1 MTDREQAGLRG
12 RLRTCATERD
22 YQYPSRRWVM
32 HTDDTFSPEGHL
44 LQRRHRNP
52 DGSHW
57 STIFRY
63 DEQGRP
69 LEKEQLSEDP
79 GASQLF
85 SYQYDVLGRLDRI
98 VLRSGKDDERVFE
111 SVRYASDGTKTRT
124 SYPTALD
131 STKRETTGVSAEAML
146 HYSMDAVVIMTVF
159 DAGDHPIRKV
169 LYDADD
175 RVIRRVGFR
184 YDTRGLLL
192 EEGEL
197 VDGRIR
203 DDLRNVYRYDVSGRQ
218 IEADKRWG
226 DLGGRRR
233 TLAYNDR
240 GYIAQEMSEQNT
252 GIFSEAN
259 EIQSWTERFAYQY
272 DDQGN
277 WTERTTETIV
287 QNGDARISM
296 IERHELTYY

>member
-1 MTDREQAGLRG
+1 
-12 RLRTCATERD
+12 
-22 YQYPSRRWVM
+22 M
-32 HTDDTFSPEGHL
+32 HTGDTFSLEGHL
-44 LQRRHRNP
+44 LQKRHRNP
-52 DGSHW
+52 NGSHW

-63 DEQGRP
+63 DEQGRI

-79 GASQLF
+79 GAGQFF

-98 VLRSGKDDERVFE
+98 ALRSGKDGECVFE
-111 SVRYASDGTKTRT
+111 SVQYAADGTKTRT

-131 STKRETTGVSAEAML
+131 GTKRETTSVSAESML
-146 HYSMDAVVIMTVF
+146 HYSMEAVVIMTVL
-159 DAGDHPIRKV
+159 DPGDYPIRKV

-197 VDGRIR
+197 VDGRMR
-203 DDLRNVYRYDVSGRQ
+203 DDFRNVYRYDTAGRQ
-218 IEADKRWG
+218 IDADKRWG

-233 TLAYNDR
+233 TIAYNDR
-240 GYIAQEMSEQNT
+240 GYVAQETIEQNA
-252 GIFSEAN
+252 GIFSEADAT
-259 EIQSWTERFAYQY
+259 QSWTERFAYQY

-277 WTERTTETIV
+277 WTERTTETTL
-287 QNGDARISM
+287 QNGEARISM
-296 IERHELTYY
+296 IERHEPTYY